1 MQRVFANYFGMT
13 MNHRRG
19 RYSITIIAA
28 AAAV

>member
-13 MNHRRG
+13 MRQQRG

-28 AAAV
+28 FTAA